1 VPGFF
6 MFAFRVSMIAF
17 ALLASSFAKAE
28 TALIAVAA
36 NFADAAKEIE
46 TAFEADGKHQI
57 DITTGATGKLY
68 AQIKEG
74 APFDV
79 LLSADKETPDKL
91 AYENLGV
98 TETIFTYAVGQL
110 ALYSTSPTLLKNN
123 YGPKVLTE
131 GDYRFLAIANP
142 ELAPYGA
149 AADAVIKK
157 LSLET
162 VIKDRLVTGENIGQ
176 TFTMVQSGAA
186 DLGFVAYSQVLKDG
200 AAGSFWLVPQSLH
213 PAITQDAVL
222 LKHGTDNAAAKAF
235 LEFLKTDAA
244 LAIMK
249 AHGYKPLRKFAFDTN
264 PRF

>member
-1 VPGFF
+1 MLV
-6 MFAFRVSMIAF
+6 FRVLIIAGTF
-17 ALLASSFAKAE
+17 MATSFAKAD

-36 NFADAAKEIE
+36 NFANAAREIE
-46 TAFEADGKHQI
+46 TAFEADGKYQI
-57 DITTGATGKLY
+57 DITTGATGKFY

-74 APFDV
+74 APFDA
-79 LLSADKETPDKL
+79 LLSADRETPDKL

-123 YGPKVLTE
+123 YGPKVLAE

-149 AADAVIKK
+149 AAKAVIKK
-157 LSLET
+157 LSLEKT
-162 VIKDRLVTGENIGQ
+162 LKGRIVIGENIGQ

-186 DLGFVAYSQVLKDG
+186 DLAFVAYSQVLKGGKD
-200 AAGSFWLVPQSLH
+200 GSFWLVEQSLY
-213 PAITQDAVL
+213 PAINQDAVL
-222 LKHGTDNAAAKAF
+222 LAHGKDNDAAKAF
-235 LEFLKTDAA
+235 LAFLKTEPA

-249 AHGYKPLRKFAFDTN
+249 SHGYDQQ
-264 PRF
+264 

>member
-6 MFAFRVSMIAF
+6 MFVFRVSMIAF
-17 ALLASSFAKAE
+17 ALLAAPSAKAD

-46 TAFEADGKHQI
+46 AAFEADGEHQI
-57 DITTGATGKLY
+57 DLTTGATGKLY
-68 AQIKEG
+68 AQIKAG

-79 LLSADKETPDKL
+79 FLSADFDTPDKL
-91 AYENLGV
+91 VYEHLGV
-98 TETIFTYAVGQL
+98 SGTAFTYAVGKL

-123 YGPKVLTE
+123 YGPKVLAE

-157 LSLET
+157 LSLEKT
-162 VIKDRLVTGENIGQ
+162 LKDRLVTGENIGQ
-176 TFTMVQSGAA
+176 TFTMVQAGAA
-186 DLGFVAYSQVLKDG
+186 ELGFVAYSQVLKEG
-200 AAGSFWLVPQSLH
+200 QSGSFWLVGQSLY
-213 PAITQDAVL
+213 PYINQAAVL
-222 LKHGTDNAAAKAF
+222 LNHGKDNEAAKAF
-235 LEFLKTDAA
+235 LEFLKTKAA

-249 AHGYKPLRKFAFDTN
+249 THGYDSSIIWRTGQV
-264 PRF
+264 RF